1 MTYIILSALAS
12 VLIAAA
18 VLIANH
24 AGEKDGICQ
33 YRKDEQ

>member
-1 MTYIILSALAS
+1 MIYIILAIPAA

-18 VLIANH
+18 VMIANH

-33 YRKDEQ
+33 YRKDE